1 MKYNMKNID
10 LSILGKDPDLSASI
24 KLHIEPHAPISMVS
38 ELPGSYYKALLYPDK
53 HILCG
58 LFENVLGWHFSRKDR
73 EIITKEIKNIRKK
86 SKKGYIPPTIR
97 SIFIP
102 LLSDFFELD
111 SVRIV
116 STDSPFFY
124 NDLWKRAF
132 RRKDAGKIHF
142 GGTQNIDYTLVM
154 DKFRFMCENERALET
169 EEKTDQKEEKFLREN
184 IDRISFFYTTPTNRE
199 YLFFEGNYECVIKMD
214 PQLVDLLSKT
224 LPQQN
229 MGYLGNSEGWVTL
242 YLEEKS

>member
-10 LSILGKDPDLSASI
+10 LSILGKDPDLSALI
-24 KLHIEPHAPISMVS
+24 KLHIKPHAPISMVS
-38 ELPGSYYKALLYPDK
+38 ELPGSYCKALLYPDK

-58 LFENVLGWHFSRKDR
+58 LLENVLGWHFSRKDR
-73 EIITKEIKNIRKK
+73 EIIREEIENIRKK
-86 SKKGYIPPTIR
+86 VKKEYIPPTIR

-124 NDLWKRAF
+124 NDFWKRAF
-132 RRKDAGKIHF
+132 RRQDSGKVHS
-142 GGTQNIDYTLVM
+142 GGTQNIDYTLVVE
-154 DKFRFMCENERALET
+154 KYRFMCEKERSPQ
-169 EEKTDQKEEKFLREN
+169 EKEKFLKDN

-199 YLFFEGNYECVIKMD
+199 YLFFEGSYECVIKMD

-224 LPQQN
+224 LSSQN
-229 MGYLGNSEGWVTL
+229 IGYLGNSEGWVTL
-242 YLEEKS
+242 YLVEKS